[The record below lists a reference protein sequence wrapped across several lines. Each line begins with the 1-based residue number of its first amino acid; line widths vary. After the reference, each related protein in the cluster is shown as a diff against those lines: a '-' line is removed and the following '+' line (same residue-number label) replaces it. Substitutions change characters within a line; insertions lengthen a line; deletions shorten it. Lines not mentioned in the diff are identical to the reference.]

1 MKNILKIALFSASL
15 SISAF
20 AHAAATDDLG
30 RFLKSVTSAQGTFEQ
45 KVFTREGENKD
56 AAGTGTFAFQ
66 RPGKFRWHY
75 CAPFEELMLTD
86 GKTLWLY
93 DTELAQ
99 VTVKALR
106 GAIPASPASLLFGE
120 KDFRRDFNV
129 ENLPSKDGL
138 DWLKATPKDE
148 TSAFSEVRIGF
159 KAGLPREMT
168 LEDNFGQQTHLTFGE
183 FKTNVKLKAS
193 DFTFKVPKGV
203 DVLEDKTA
211 F

>member
-75 CAPFEELMLTD
+75 SAPFEELMLTD

-129 ENLPSKDGL
+129 ENLPSKD
-138 DWLKATPKDE
+138 E
-148 TSAFSEVRIGF
+148 SSAFSEVRIGF

-168 LEDNFGQQTHLTFGE
+168 LKDNFGQQTHLTFGE